1 MMNDIKN
8 IKISFLYYYDDKDEL
23 VDVIYKT

>member
-23 VDVIYKT
+23 IDLIYKT